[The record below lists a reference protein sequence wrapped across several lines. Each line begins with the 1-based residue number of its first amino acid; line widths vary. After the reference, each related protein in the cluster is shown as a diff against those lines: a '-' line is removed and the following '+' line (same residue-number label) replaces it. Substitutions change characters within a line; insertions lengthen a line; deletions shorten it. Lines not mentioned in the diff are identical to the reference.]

1 MRNFKIKQFKELILF
16 FYALGLVGLLLTVAN
31 FNSSALLWILIVG
44 AGLLIFSPMYILPVY
59 IISSLS
65 SDYFIAGEGLGISRF
80 LGVIVIV
87 SGLIYMLRNRRLLNR
102 NNSRYLFIISIFCLF
117 SSVFSLTGSLH
128 PFFLFVQYFAI
139 VLVLSQF
146 RNVNLETITRLFIIS
161 AIMTIFVLAF
171 TLKEN
176 LLTVQAQRLTTSE
189 AVNENRFAMMLAQ
202 LASIIYTAFL
212 ISRKKRFQMLV
223 LISILLLTFFML
235 VLSGSRSAT
244 FGIAASIILITFY
257 LFKKQAK
264 KFILPVSVMLV
275 FGYFFVT
282 EIQQMEI
289 PLLERFTVDNIK
301 DTGGGK
307 VRIDTW
313 NKLIPITLEKR
324 MLFGYGFGAVNIY
337 ELARENGFHHSAHN
351 FLIDIFLQ
359 TGIFGIT
366 LFFSYFYF
374 VAKRMKNYLHNP
386 LIYIP
391 VMILLTALFNGI
403 GETIFTEKL
412 FWNGIALSW
421 LYMNNLPSNKVSP
434 QLSRD

>member
-44 AGLLIFSPMYILPVY
+44 AGLLIFFPMYILPVY

-128 PFFLFVQYFAI
+128 SFFLFVQYFAI

-146 RNVNLETITRLFIIS
+146 RNVNLEIITRLFIIS

-171 TLKEN
+171 TLKDN

-189 AVNENRFAMMLAQ
+189 AVNENRFAMILAQ

-257 LFKKQAK
+257 LFKKQTK

-307 VRIDTW
+307 ERIDTW

-337 ELARENGFHHSAHN
+337 ELAHENGLHHSAHN

>member
-1 MRNFKIKQFKELILF
+1 
-16 FYALGLVGLLLTVAN
+16 
-31 FNSSALLWILIVG
+31 
-44 AGLLIFSPMYILPVY
+44 
-59 IISSLS
+59 
-65 SDYFIAGEGLGISRF
+65 
-80 LGVIVIV
+80 
-87 SGLIYMLRNRRLLNR
+87 
-102 NNSRYLFIISIFCLF
+102 
-117 SSVFSLTGSLH
+117 
-128 PFFLFVQYFAI
+128 
-139 VLVLSQF
+139 
-146 RNVNLETITRLFIIS
+146 
-161 AIMTIFVLAF
+161 
-171 TLKEN
+171 
-176 LLTVQAQRLTTSE
+176 
-189 AVNENRFAMMLAQ
+189 
-202 LASIIYTAFL
+202 
-212 ISRKKRFQMLV
+212 
-223 LISILLLTFFML
+223 ML